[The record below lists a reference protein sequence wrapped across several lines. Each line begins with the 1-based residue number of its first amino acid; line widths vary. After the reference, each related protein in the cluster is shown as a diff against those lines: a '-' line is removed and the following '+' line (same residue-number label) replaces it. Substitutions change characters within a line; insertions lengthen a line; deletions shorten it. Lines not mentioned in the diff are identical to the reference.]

1 MRYAGAQGMKPRSED
16 VLKDALEMPPV
27 ERAALVDRL
36 LSSLDRPDDAIDEVW
51 RKEIAAR
58 LRAYRSGTA
67 ATVSAETV
75 DPRHV

>member
-1 MRYAGAQGMKPRSED
+1 MKVKSENL
-16 VLKDALEMPPV
+16 LKEALELPPI

-36 LSSLDRPDDAIDEVW
+36 LDSLDRPDDAIDQVW

-67 ATVSAETV
+67 PTVSAEDV
-75 DPRHV
+75 LAEYRAK